1 MALNSDKSGIPA
13 AANVSAMA
21 SNAGDHLADAAHQAQ
36 HVAQEQFDKLS
47 DAIRAKPI
55 QAAGIAAGV
64 GFLLALL
71 ARR

>member
-1 MALNSDKSGIPA
+1 MSNTRDKYGNPTA
-13 AANVSAMA
+13 TDVADMA
-21 SNAGDHLADAAHQAQ
+21 SNAGDQLSDAAKQAQ
-36 HVAQEQFDKLS
+36 GVAKEQLDKMS

>member
-1 MALNSDKSGIPA
+1 MLNNRDKYGSQA
-13 AANVSAMA
+13 STDVADMA
-21 SNAGDHLADAAHQAQ
+21 SAAGAQLTDAAQQAQ
-36 HVAQEQFDKLS
+36 DVAKQQLDKLS